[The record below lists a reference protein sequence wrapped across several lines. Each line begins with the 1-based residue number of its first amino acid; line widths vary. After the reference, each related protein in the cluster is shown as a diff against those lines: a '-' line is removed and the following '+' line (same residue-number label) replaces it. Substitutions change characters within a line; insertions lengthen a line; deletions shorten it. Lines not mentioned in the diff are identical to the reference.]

1 MATPTTE
8 GNQVAEDQAGQQS
21 VSFTVAKDDFS
32 SALSWVARSLPSRA
46 SQPILRGVLIDATD
60 EGLQLSGFDREVS
73 TKVRVSADVAEPG
86 RVLVAGRLAANIISA
101 LPDKPVR
108 LDYDGTKVLVNCGN
122 SHFEL
127 PAMTIDDY
135 PVLPDFPPVAGTLD
149 PDLFAEVVGQVAV
162 ADGRDDTKPML
173 TGIRVEIDGEH
184 LVLAATDR
192 FRLAVRTVDWA
203 PARADLTAELLIPAK
218 TLADT
223 TKTLESGDPV
233 EIALNTEDAA
243 GRHLLGIATNDRRST
258 TRLIDAD
265 FPKFRPL
272 LPKSNNALATVEIA
286 PLLDAIRRVAL
297 VTEGNS
303 QIRMSFDEGMLT
315 LSAGG
320 SDIGVAEEQL
330 PCAFAG
336 EPLVIAFNP
345 GYLKDG
351 LGAIHTD
358 RVVFGF
364 TQPSRPAIMF
374 PESGDL
380 PEAGPDGTFPTPET
394 PFIYLLMPVRLPG

>member
-1 MATPTTE
+1 MTT
-8 GNQVAEDQAGQQS
+8 DQLGDQQS

-32 SALSWVARSLPSRA
+32 SALAWVARSLPSKA
-46 SQPILRGVLIDATD
+46 SQPILRGVLIEAGED
-60 EGLQLSGFDREVS
+60 GLQLSGFDREVS

-86 RVLVAGRLAANIISA
+86 RILVAGRLASNIIGA
-101 LPDKPVR
+101 LADKPVR
-108 LDYDGTKVLVNCGN
+108 IDFDGTKVLVNCGS

-135 PVLPDFPPVAGTLD
+135 PVLPEFPAVAGSLD
-149 PDLFAEVVGQVAV
+149 PYLFSEVISQVAV
-162 ADGRDDTKPML
+162 AAGRDDTLPML

-203 PARADLTAELLIPAK
+203 PARADISAELLVPAR
-218 TLADT
+218 TLAETARSLDSDG
-223 TKTLESGDPV
+223 EPV
-233 EIALNTEDAA
+233 EIALDADA
-243 GRHLLGIATNDRRST
+243 TGGGRLLGIATNDRRST

-272 LPKSNNALATVEIA
+272 LPKQNTSLASVEIA
-286 PLLDAIRRVAL
+286 PLLDAIRRVSL

-303 QIRMSFDEGMLT
+303 QIRMAFEDSGLT
-315 LSAGG
+315 ISGGG

-330 PCAFAG
+330 PCAFVG

-364 TQPSRPAIMF
+364 TQPSRPAILL
-374 PESGDL
+374 PEPTEL
-380 PEAGPDGTFPTPET
+380 PEAGPDGAFPTPET